1 MSLGWQSES
10 ALLPSKATPINVDS
24 KSMMSMKALV
34 YTIEQKLSSKT
45 GGLDKM
51 THKRKIPRQI
61 NSGVER
67 TTKERLSGDNK
78 YPSLKKQN
86 GADMQEDD
94 EANIKISASL
104 RAKAALYD
112 QIAERRGAEEQL
124 QNCPLQNS
132 IASSGSGAF
141 LINFDE
147 KRKAV
152 SLCDPSD
159 RNVSKASRY
168 ETDDR
173 RNGLQDAS
181 SLNGGNRSSSGNSSS
196 SSSISSGSGSNSN
209 TDNCAE
215 RYVSRRIVII
225 LSCMSSQI
233 TDIGLP
239 NPVINSVLKL
249 IACPS
254 CLPYLN

>member
-45 GGLDKM
+45 AGLDKM

-61 NSGVER
+61 NSGVDR
-67 TTKERLSGDNK
+67 TTKERLSGDSK
-78 YPSLKKQN
+78 YPSLKEHN
-86 GADMQEDD
+86 SADMQEDD
-94 EANIKISASL
+94 EANIKVSASL

-112 QIAERRGAEEQL
+112 QIAERRGTEEQL

-147 KRKAV
+147 KRKADL
-152 SLCDPSD
+152 LCDPSE
-159 RNVSKASRY
+159 RGVSKASRY

-173 RNGLQDAS
+173 RNGNGLQDAS
-181 SLNGGNRSSSGNSSS
+181 SLNGGNRSSSSSS
-196 SSSISSGSGSNSN
+196 SSSNTSSSSNR
-209 TDNCAE
+209 DNFAE
-215 RYVSRRIVII
+215 RYVSRRIVMI
-225 LSCMSSQI
+225 LSHVI
-233 TDIGLP
+233 TDHRYWSTLP
-239 NPVINSVLKL
+239 
-249 IACPS
+249 C
-254 CLPYLN
+254 Y

>member
-45 GGLDKM
+45 AGLDKVI
-51 THKRKIPRQI
+51 HKRKTTRQI

-67 TTKERLSGDNK
+67 TTTNERLSGDNK
-78 YPSLKKQN
+78 NPSLKQKN
-86 GADMQEDD
+86 RADMQEDD
-94 EANIKISASL
+94 EANNKVAASL

-132 IASSGSGAF
+132 IASSGNGAF

-147 KRKAV
+147 KRKAE
-152 SLCDPSD
+152 SLCDPFERS
-159 RNVSKASRY
+159 VSKASRY
-168 ETDDR
+168 ETDEKR
-173 RNGLQDAS
+173 KCLQDTY

-196 SSSISSGSGSNSN
+196 SSSCSSNR
-209 TDNCAE
+209 DKCAE
-215 RYVSRRIVII
+215 RYVSRRIVVI
-225 LSCMSSQI
+225 LSCMSSHI
-233 TDIGLP
+233 TDIVLP
-239 NPVINSVLKL
+239 YHVINS
-249 IACPS
+249 A
-254 CLPYLN
+254 LN